1 MVMNLDQVM
10 HTFIA
15 ESRELLEQMENALLA
30 VGRGDGDEDG
40 INAIFRAA
48 HTIKGSA
55 GMFGIDPLVDFTHV
69 AERCAALPS
78 CWTTTW

>member
-1 MVMNLDQVM
+1 MNIDQVM

-30 VGRGDGDEDG
+30 AHEDPDAV
-40 INAIFRAA
+40 NAIFRAA

-55 GMFGIDPLVDFTHV
+55 GMFGLDRGTDG
-69 AERCAALPS
+69 AALTNGVAVPAPKAQR
-78 CWTTTW
+78 